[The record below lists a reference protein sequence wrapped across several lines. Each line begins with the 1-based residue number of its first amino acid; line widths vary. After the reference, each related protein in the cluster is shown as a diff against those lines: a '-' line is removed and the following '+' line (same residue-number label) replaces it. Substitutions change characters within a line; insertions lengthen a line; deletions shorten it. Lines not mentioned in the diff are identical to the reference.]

1 MAIENRNLAVG
12 TRLVAVYKQQT
23 YTCVIEAGENGDGVV
38 FALQD
43 GQKLSS
49 ASAAGSAVMGGKAV
63 NGWRFWSLEGT
74 VPTNPGT
81 VDSPQRRTRGSKKM
95 IFRAPNQTGSP
106 EGEVRWFCSA
116 CMKSFYADE
125 KLPEVCPEGHRLD
138 DPKLTGA
145 V

>member
-23 YTCVIEAGENGDGVV
+23 HTCVIEAGENADGVV

-43 GQKLSS
+43 GRKLSS

-74 VPTNPGT
+74 VPSNPGS
-81 VDSPQRRTRGSKKM
+81 VESPQRRSRGPKKM
-95 IFRAPNQTGSP
+95 IFRAPIRLVRRKAKCAGSARP
-106 EGEVRWFCSA
+106 A
-116 CMKSFYADE
+116 
-125 KLPEVCPEGHRLD
+125 
-138 DPKLTGA
+138 
-145 V
+145 